1 MGKWS
6 DTNLY
11 RLFFSSSIYF
21 DLALQTSFTVIVYEE
36 YAFDFLWEM
45 SPLNVGTQHWHAACS
60 QMRKKVNQAL
70 NQNKIKQTNFDID
83 SESIQQVQSILYR
96 TVAISDEANMY
107 IDEKSVTFSWNQEHR
122 LSERGKHRF
131 EHSTHIHLRIR
142 YRNKKSNNNKIIM
155 WAIFSLSLSLL
166 LSPSFPLGRYSNDFW
181 HAINTAAFRISFC
194 FLWFNLFLIYW
205 RNWI

>member
-122 LSERGKHRF
+122 LYHRREESIGSSTRHTFTSEYATEIKSQITTKSLCERF
-131 EHSTHIHLRIR
+131 FL
-142 YRNKKSNNNKIIM
+142 
-155 WAIFSLSLSLL
+155 FLSLSFSLL
-166 LSPSFPLGRYSNDFW
+166 LSLLADNPMIFGMLL
-181 HAINTAAFRISFC
+181 TQQ
-194 FLWFNLFLIYW
+194 LFGY
-205 RNWI
+205 RFASYGSTYF

>member
-131 EHSTHIHLRIR
+131 EHSTHSHLRIR

-166 LSPSFPLGRYSNDFW
+166 LSPSFPLGK
-181 HAINTAAFRISFC
+181 
-194 FLWFNLFLIYW
+194 
-205 RNWI
+205 